1 MILFDFRYQDPWAED
16 TIVFP
21 NFIEQTQSR
30 QRQDQQADINR
41 QTLDTLLTKLSQR
54 DLHQSLIQHGIDHAY
69 KSGNVGSC
77 QIVAGFAVFR
87 GHIQTILVDVFHN
100 GL

>member
-21 NFIEQTQSR
+21 NFIEQTQAR

-41 QTLDTLLTKLSQR
+41 QTLDTLLTKLSQK
-54 DLHQSLIQHGIDHAY
+54 DIVGLDHACP
-69 KSGNVGSC
+69 NRQMVTHL
-77 QIVAGFAVFR
+77 I
-87 GHIQTILVDVFHN
+87 
-100 GL
+100 